1 MYRATRFEAR
11 ARLRFRAFIQSQG
24 TNSFYWPLIWRE
36 SLYDG
41 FNVGVFNLKVCVD
54 FFEVETLHFPPRHV
68 DGLPCFCW
76 IRSCHFIFFLRSSSL
91 SISHRKSSKRRS
103 IKLDSRQCLSWRVQE
118 VKRAN
123 KQNLMK
129 REAPFD
135 DLCVHRYEPL
145 SFVQHG
151 VWVLSISTHSHWSK
165 LSPRWI
171 PIGDGINCV
180 QLVSQMVTLS
190 PPSSPPSP
198 RPVHYT

>member
-11 ARLRFRAFIQSQG
+11 ARLRFRAFVQSQG

-54 FFEVETLHFPPRHV
+54 SLEVEMLHFSLLAMLTACRAFVGSGHV
-68 DGLPCFCW
+68 T
-76 IRSCHFIFFLRSSSL
+76 FFFFWRSSSL

-118 VKRAN
+118 VN

-129 REAPFD
+129 WEAPFD

-145 SFVQHG
+145 PFVQHG

-198 RPVHYT
+198 RPVHYM